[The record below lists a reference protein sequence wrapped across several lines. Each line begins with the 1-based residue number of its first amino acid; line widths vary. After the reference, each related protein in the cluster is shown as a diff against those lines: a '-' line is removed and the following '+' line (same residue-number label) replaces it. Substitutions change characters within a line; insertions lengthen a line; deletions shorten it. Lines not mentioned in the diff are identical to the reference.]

1 MSLIDRIDPNRL
13 PGHVAIIMDGNGRW
27 AKSRGLE
34 RGEGHKE
41 GIASVR
47 KVVEAA
53 RKLNIPYLTLY
64 AFSTENW
71 DRPAEEVSGLMD
83 LMVHAIAKETEE
95 LKRNDVKV
103 HCIGDVERLP
113 NYARTAL
120 IECIRETEGG
130 TALNVV
136 FALSYSSKWEITQ
149 ATRQIVRE
157 VMNGRLRESDIDEG
171 TLASRLTTS
180 GMPNPDLLIR
190 TGGEL
195 RISNFLLWQCAY
207 SEFYFTDTYWP
218 DFGEEDFYKAIL
230 EFQGRE
236 RRYGKTSE
244 QLTPFTPSKD
254 TVTNNDEST
263 TLN

>member
-157 VMNGRLRESDIDEG
+157 VMNGRLRESDIDEE

-190 TGGEL
+190 TGESYESVTSCCGSAPTRSSTSPTL
-195 RISNFLLWQCAY
+195 IYSISGRRTLQGH
-207 SEFYFTDTYWP
+207 P
-218 DFGEEDFYKAIL
+218 GVP
-230 EFQGRE
+230 GRE

>member
-1 MSLIDRIDPNRL
+1 MSLINRIDSNHL
-13 PGHVAIIMDGNGRW
+13 PAHVAIIMDGNGRW
-27 AKSRGLE
+27 AKTRGLE

-41 GIASVR
+41 GITSVR

-53 RKLNIPYLTLY
+53 RKLTIPYITLY

-71 DRPAEEVSGLMD
+71 NRPAEEVADLMD
-83 LMVHAIAKETEE
+83 LMVHAIAKETDE
-95 LKRNDVKV
+95 LKKNDVRV

-113 NYARTAL
+113 NHARTAL
-120 IECIRETEGG
+120 AECIRETENG

-136 FALSYSSKWEITQ
+136 FALSYSSKWELTR
-149 ATRQIVRE
+149 AARQIVRE
-157 VMNGRLRESDIDEG
+157 VMNGKLRESDIDEE
-171 TLASRLTTS
+171 TLANRLTTS

-218 DFGEEDFYKAIL
+218 DFGEEDFYRAIL

-236 RRYGKTSE
+236 RRYGMTSE
-244 QLTPFTPSKD
+244 QLTSITPSKD
-254 TVTNNDEST
+254 TETNNE
-263 TLN
+263 